1 MHDALVWVTRMCH
14 SYLSSRLRDEAL
26 ALLDARMLSPELV
39 LHALQEE
46 PILIITEGDM
56 VWTFVM
62 RHNCRR
68 YLMAKHNHIDRFE
81 EIYVDRE

>member
-1 MHDALVWVTRMCH
+1 MCDAFVTCIM
-14 SYLSSRLRDEAL
+14 LSTEAL
-26 ALLDARMLSPELV
+26 ALLESRMLTPEVV

-46 PILIITEGDM
+46 PILILTEGDV

-68 YLMAKHNHIDRFE
+68 YLMAKNNHSNRFE